1 MVEKFL
7 KPQSISKRLAA
18 FKDIWYGIARKIE
31 ELSRY
36 KSGFDDEFKNAL
48 KDILKSLQKC
58 RHKLETVNPSIKHNL
73 PSMSSEID
81 KRTTAVITAIDEF
94 SRAVEKDVENVIN
107 LRKLKKRANDIEET
121 IERMEIRFRDVES
134 KTSDFCTRYFERK
147 KEYKR
152 EHGII
157 DEKINAKIDRVRK
170 NFYEKIKPIVEEY
183 DIVFGAQEIEIN
195 QLFSTILQN
204 PAFVEGVSLVPKE
217 VKMGFFDS
225 IFKKTE
231 DMDKGAKETV
241 LRYVSKEIASDAKPI
256 EALKMQALVKLDSKF
271 ADLKGLERACS
282 DAEKRRSEIMAPRQ
296 DLLNELSN
304 IRKSDAFSYEDYDK
318 VFSIREA
325 YLKMFNEK
333 TPALREF
340 LSFVTRSFEGYEY
353 EPDVEKRELKSQIK
367 ELVSN
372 IKTLEEENRTVKALE
387 KEKTALRNKLD
398 EIKTASRRVISKQE
412 TENVR
417 LKEKLEGISKEYAKY
432 KKDAVGTLTK
442 ELEKQDAVKKD
453 LESKMVELMN
463 EKDVIKEEL
472 EKEKQTNKTLRMD
485 IRDRTDRQENLEVR
499 YDSLKAAKKELD
511 GKLKQTTARVKRFE
525 KYMKLA
531 LHEEEGEKEGEKE
544 KEGVEE

>member
-1 MVEKFL
+1 MAEKFL

-48 KDILKSLQKC
+48 KDILKDLEKC

-73 PSMSSEID
+73 PSRSSEID
-81 KRTTAVITAIDEF
+81 KRAAAAITAIKVF
-94 SRAVEKDVENVIN
+94 SRAVEKDVENVID
-107 LRKLKKRANDIEET
+107 LRKLKKRAKDIEET
-121 IERMEIRFRDVES
+121 IEKREIRFRDVES
-134 KTSDFCTRYFERK
+134 RTSDLCTRYFERK

-152 EHGII
+152 ERDII

-170 NFYEKIKPIVEEY
+170 TFYEKIKPIVEEY
-183 DIVFGAQEIEIN
+183 DIVFGAQEIEID
-195 QLFSTILQN
+195 QLFSTILQS

-217 VKMGFFDS
+217 VKRGFFES
-225 IFKKTE
+225 IFKKKE
-231 DMDKGAKETV
+231 DLDKGAKETV

-271 ADLKGLERACS
+271 ADLKGLERACG
-282 DAEKRRSEIMAPRQ
+282 DAEKRRAEIMTPRQ

-304 IRKSDAFSYEDYDK
+304 IRKSDVFTYEDSDK

-325 YLKMFNEK
+325 YLKTFNEK

-367 ELVSN
+367 ELASN
-372 IKTLEEENRTVKALE
+372 VKALEEENRTVKDLE
-387 KEKTALRNKLD
+387 KEKAALQNKLD
-398 EIKTASRRVISKQE
+398 EIKEASRRVITKQE

-417 LKEKLEGISKEYAKY
+417 LKEKLDGVSKEYAKY
-432 KKDAVGTLTK
+432 KKEAVGTLTQ
-442 ELEKQDAVKKD
+442 ELEKQDGIKKD

-463 EKDVIKEEL
+463 EKDVIKEEWR
-472 EKEKQTNKTLRMD
+472 EEKQKNKTLLME

-499 YDSLKAAKKELD
+499 YDSLKAAKEELD

-531 LHEEEGEKEGEKE
+531 LDEGVGREEGGEE
-544 KEGVEE
+544 